1 MSAILVFTMK
11 TTQCHPQVFLVN
23 GALTRRRLH
32 FGRYF
37 LVKQKFLPNL
47 VISNWLWWIMRVF
60 SQSELGKYFEWIII
74 LVNHF
79 EENKLNWIKLWLD
92 LYNFHLLELLQS
104 TEETGKCRDCGYCTS
119 RRNVLSNSWN
129 SSLPWVFPPAT
140 SSQG

>member
-1 MSAILVFTMK
+1 MFFFPL
-11 TTQCHPQVFLVN
+11 FLVSCLYIKQN
-23 GALTRRRLH
+23 LIRILWGLTRKPKWFNWPRHHIWSWKL
-32 FGRYF
+32 
-37 LVKQKFLPNL
+37 
-47 VISNWLWWIMRVF
+47 ISNRNIYHYKQIKGYNL
-60 SQSELGKYFEWIII
+60 I

-79 EENKLNWIKLWLD
+79 EENKLNWIKLWLG
-92 LYNFHLLELLQS
+92 LYNFRLLELLQS